1 MWLLVHRGVLIWVEL
16 YLFVSQWSHFECFF
30 RFQRVLRSHQVRPKD
45 TLEPKKRNGV
55 VYKIRECGKV
65 YIGKM
70 GRSMPERIKEHDRAT
85 LKQSTSSPDED

>member
-1 MWLLVHRGVLIWVEL
+1 M
-16 YLFVSQWSHFECFF
+16 
-30 RFQRVLRSHQVRPKD
+30 RPKD

-55 VYKIRECGKV
+55 VYKIPRERGKV

-85 LKQSTSSPDED
+85 LKQSTSSPDEDKQYCSLNGAINVQSDSIVRQTSKVHILM

>member
-1 MWLLVHRGVLIWVEL
+1 M
-16 YLFVSQWSHFECFF
+16 
-30 RFQRVLRSHQVRPKD
+30 RPKD

-70 GRSMPERIKEHDRAT
+70 GRSMPDRIKEHDRAT

>member
-1 MWLLVHRGVLIWVEL
+1 M
-16 YLFVSQWSHFECFF
+16 
-30 RFQRVLRSHQVRPKD
+30 RPKD

-55 VYKIRECGKV
+55 VYKIPRECGKV

-85 LKQSTSSPDED
+85 LKQSASSPDED